1 MVGKMAK
8 KKSEPK
14 PLEPDPKQ
22 ITDLEEFQS
31 VFGADW
37 QRITEMPA
45 FRAGLQLLNV
55 RALNE
60 ITSMSNE
67 DIEKYG
73 MLILANLIGLLR
85 HENNIFGLHNQKTF
99 KFPVEEEP
107 EYISPEQEAEMF
119 KLKEKFTQENRR
131 QRYG

>member
-1 MVGKMAK
+1 
-8 KKSEPK
+8 
-14 PLEPDPKQ
+14 
-22 ITDLEEFQS
+22 
-31 VFGADW
+31 
-37 QRITEMPA
+37 MPA

-60 ITSMSNE
+60 ITAMSNE
-67 DIEKYG
+67 DIEKHG

-85 HENNIFGLHNQKTF
+85 HENNIFNLHNEKQF
-99 KFPVEEEP
+99 KFPVVEEE